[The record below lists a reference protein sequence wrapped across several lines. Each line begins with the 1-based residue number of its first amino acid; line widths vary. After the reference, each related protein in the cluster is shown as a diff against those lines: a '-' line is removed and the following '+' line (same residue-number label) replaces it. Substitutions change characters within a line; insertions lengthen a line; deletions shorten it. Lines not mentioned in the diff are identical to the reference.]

1 MTEFSAA
8 LALRKLSKDLQLSVR
23 RVQVDLLWRN
33 APAGYIA
40 NVLVAL
46 TVMLTLS
53 KSLGPA
59 IQWWFAGVI
68 AVTLTRVVFSY
79 FYYSTPRDRI
89 DPSLWGRLFIG
100 LTFFTGLTW
109 GVLGGVLFPQTDQ
122 YGQSLIVVVVVG
134 MTAGAVVTNSFIATA
149 YYVYLVT
156 SLAPYVV
163 RAFGGDARF
172 DMPLGLLAVTYA
184 GFMVVAARRTNHNL
198 VSNLVSIHQ
207 LEEATRELNRA
218 QHDQLTGLPTRSLL
232 YDRLEQAVLHA
243 ERHHRMLAVLFI
255 DLDGFKEINDTL
267 GHDAGDQAL
276 RQLAQRF
283 KETVRAEDTVA
294 RHGGDEFVL
303 VLDEINGA
311 VDVEPVVRKLLAQIA
326 ALQIGNDRARILTG
340 SIGVAFYPADAKT
353 GGALISCADAAMYHA
368 KQRGKNT
375 YVLHASLDADRAAPR
390 VTEQA
395 SNKAA

>member
-1 MTEFSAA
+1 MEFSSN
-8 LALRKLSKDLQLSVR
+8 LALRKLSKELQLSVR

-33 APAGYIA
+33 APAGYVA

-53 KSLGPA
+53 KTLGDA
-59 IQWWFAGVI
+59 IQLWFAGVL
-68 AVTLTRVVFSY
+68 AVTLTRGLFSY
-79 FYYSTPRDRI
+79 FYLSTPRDRV
-89 DPSLWGRLFIG
+89 DPLLWGRLFIG

-109 GVLGGVLFPQTDQ
+109 GILGGVLFPQADP
-122 YGQSLIVVVVVG
+122 YGRSLIVVVVVG
-134 MTAGAVVTNSFIATA
+134 ITAGAVVTNSFIAAA

-156 SLAPYVV
+156 GLAPYVL

-172 DMPLGLLAVTYA
+172 DMPLGLLAVFYA

-198 VSNLVSIHQ
+198 VSYLVSIHQ
-207 LEEATRELNRA
+207 LEETTRELNRA

-243 ERHHRMLAVLFI
+243 ERRNRVLAVLFI

-267 GHDAGDQAL
+267 GHDAGDEVL

-303 VLDEINGA
+303 VLDEVSGTA
-311 VDVEPVVRKLLAQIA
+311 EVEPVVRKLLVQIA

-353 GGALISCADAAMYHA
+353 GSALISCADAAMYNA

-375 YVLHASLDADRAAPR
+375 YAFHAALSADHTTPIAVESP
-390 VTEQA
+390 